1 MAKYQWQGNVLSIDF
16 EMSDL
21 DPVEI
26 NADAFSEEVK
36 NAAMKFGLQTALRNA
51 TAGKMDDPKAGYA
64 ALVTKLKIFHSGV
77 WEKAGESKA
86 KIELSAEEKAAVVEE
101 VVIAARRAKGD
112 TRTNAEIIAAFKSL
126 SEDRAKGVLEALAKP
141 IEKKLKARLADRKK
155 LGKVEGAEF

>member
-16 EMSDL
+16 EVEGLKKFEVDTALLSDA
-21 DPVEI
+21 VQQ
-26 NADAFSEEVK
+26 
-36 NAAMKFGLQTALRNA
+36 AAMKFGLQTALRNA
-51 TAGKMDDPKAGYA
+51 TAGKMDDPAEGHKALA
-64 ALVTKLKIFHSGV
+64 AKLAVFDSGV

-112 TRTNAEIIAAFKSL
+112 TRTSAEIIAAFKSL
-126 SEDRAKGVLEALAKP
+126 SEDRAKGVLDALAKP